1 MGYLS
6 VYYPAANLEAKDY
19 YKLQRC
25 AAHQVPA
32 GNFRYKGRYRRPNR
46 PAKRGCIFF
55 NFFKY
60 KVLVLNMLVYRTT
73 MKSNFKLAP
82 VSCHCKLNELI
93 PHLKNMSV
101 QQASDS
107 AKGTV
112 IVHPATAE
120 YLMKRYI

>member
-1 MGYLS
+1 VKAGEEQAGRQAITGFSGKTATACVPACLLS
-6 VYYPAANLEAKDY
+6 VP
-19 YKLQRC
+19 
-25 AAHQVPA
+25 VS
-32 GNFRYKGRYRRPNR
+32 
-46 PAKRGCIFF
+46 FF

-60 KVLVLNMLVYRTT
+60 KDLVLNMLVYRTA

-101 QQASDS
+101 QQNSDS
-107 AKGTV
+107 VKGTV